1 MHLLPVLYLQ
11 SVFQITSARRLT
23 RLDKMG
29 LVLPR
34 RRMVPGLLSA
44 AAILYLA
51 PSASA
56 KGPSSAGDAPAK
68 SEKPSELD
76 SLKEQLAKKTD
87 VLIVQ

>member
-1 MHLLPVLYLQ
+1 MLCQ
-11 SVFQITSARRLT
+11 SVFQIASARRLT

-44 AAILYLA
+44 AAILYLS
-51 PSASA
+51 PSVSA
-56 KGPSSAGDAPAK
+56 KGAFAAGDTPAK

-76 SLKEQLAKKTD
+76 SLKEQLAKKTE
-87 VLIVQ
+87 VTVK